1 LTQETEVTATRL
13 LLWTGVAILAATL
26 DATAATGSE
35 PVVSV
40 RERDGAYVIAA
51 SFTVPAGAAVVRDV
65 LTDYASIPRFMPGVE
80 TSRVLDRGDGRLR
93 VEQEAVSR
101 YMMFSKR
108 VHLVL
113 DIEEDVDAIRFRDR
127 CNRSFSLYEGVW
139 TIATT
144 GTSTELTYELTAK
157 PAFGVPGFVLR
168 KLLDRDARAMIDGLR
183 DEIGARA
190 RRVEF

>member
-1 LTQETEVTATRL
+1 MVTATRL
-13 LLWTGVAILAATL
+13 LWASVAILTATVGAA
-26 DATAATGSE
+26 AATGSE
-35 PVVSV
+35 PLVSV

-51 SFTVPAGAAVVRDV
+51 SFTVPEAAAVVRDV
-65 LTDYASIPRFMPGVE
+65 LTDYANIPRFMPGVQ
-80 TSRVLDRGDGRLR
+80 TSRVLDRGDGRVR
-93 VEQEAVSR
+93 VEQEAVSS

-113 DIEEDVDAIRFRDR
+113 DVEEGVDAIRFRDR

-183 DEIGARA
+183 AEIGARA
-190 RRVEF
+190 RRLEL